1 MGLVLAAVAASF
13 VVSSSAGL
21 GGSLILVPAL
31 ALALGTKEGAAL
43 AALLLAAN
51 NVVKVF
57 AYRGTLP
64 VRRSCLVVA
73 ATVVGALAG
82 SLLLVAANERA
93 VTVAVIVSIVATMLM
108 EGLRLGRPLALLAPV
123 LALGSGFSSGFSGT
137 SGPMKGLALRAL
149 RLDRRHTVGAAS
161 VVSLFGDVTKTAVF
175 TDAQLLG
182 TGSYELALAAVPLM
196 VTCTFLGR
204 RLNSR
209 LGERGYAVLFWSV
222 TVGYAGRLV
231 FAL

>member
-1 MGLVLAAVAASF
+1 M
-13 VVSSSAGL
+13 
-21 GGSLILVPAL
+21 
-31 ALALGTKEGAAL
+31 
-43 AALLLAAN
+43 
-51 NVVKVF
+51 
-57 AYRGTLP
+57 
-64 VRRSCLVVA
+64 
-73 ATVVGALAG
+73 
-82 SLLLVAANERA
+82 
-93 VTVAVIVSIVATMLM
+93 
-108 EGLRLGRPLALLAPV
+108 